1 MGGLDVSL
9 DFFSNQGTESGATN
23 SNEITVSAGGSLF
36 GDKMSA
42 YIGVYNTDMSDSD
55 AVLEGFVQLGVE
67 APLNPTVR
75 AFRGSSNN
83 LNTFEGQLSHSFDL
97 KVVDLGLTGV
107 LGNTETSQT
116 ASSTYTLVTATA
128 SKDIAEN
135 FSIYADL
142 SLSDTNSRDSELFWG
157 AGVSVK
163 F

>member
-1 MGGLDVSL
+1 
-9 DFFSNQGTESGATN
+9 
-23 SNEITVSAGGSLF
+23 
-36 GDKMSA
+36 MSA
-42 YIGVYNTDMSDSD
+42 YIGVYNTDMSNSD
-55 AVLEGFVQLGVE
+55 AVLEGFLQLGVD

-75 AFRGSSNN
+75 VFRGASNN
-83 LNTFEGQLSHSFDL
+83 LNTFEGQLSHSLDL
-97 KVVDLGLTGV
+97 KVVNLDLTGV

-116 ASSTYTLVTATA
+116 ADTTYTLVTGTV
-128 SKDIAEN
+128 SKDVSEN